1 MRASKLR
8 QIFDA
13 RRPWT
18 WLGSH
23 PATFRYVVYLQFCER
38 RHIYPQS
45 TGQVGRL
52 LTNGSTGVKVVYDCR
67 VDSART
73 VCGRV
78 YT

>member
-1 MRASKLR
+1 MDVARFSSSDV
-8 QIFDA
+8 QI
-13 RRPWT
+13 RRVFAV
-18 WLGSH
+18 L
-23 PATFRYVVYLQFCER
+23 C
-38 RHIYPQS
+38 HIYPQS